1 MIELSKGT
9 VMERRQQLFHERGNW
24 FCRKKVCYHTL
35 VSGSGLKPDVMCFCT
50 AHQDKISFVER
61 IDAAFYDVA
70 GISGQKIKKL
80 IIIVDMHRKIF
91 WIRGTVDGFSS
102 RNISK
107 IIHGNI
113 SLSKQ
118 QLVAQ
123 GWYTIII
130 TI

>member
-1 MIELSKGT
+1 MIKGAELLHIVWDVRILKQNSRIMIELSKGT

-70 GISGQKIKKL
+70 GISG
-80 IIIVDMHRKIF
+80 
-91 WIRGTVDGFSS
+91 
-102 RNISK
+102 
-107 IIHGNI
+107 
-113 SLSKQ
+113 
-118 QLVAQ
+118 
-123 GWYTIII
+123 
-130 TI
+130 